1 MKILG
6 GNPRRPRRG
15 GRRNRLPPSSHRS
28 FESGTDIGTSPRI
41 QDTGYD
47 AAIARK
53 LLDEERLA
61 LKSSN
66 HERSSHQRN
75 PPLAPPFVPD
85 TSADSELAGD
95 LRRKVA
101 QGPSR
106 SVHRPM
112 SMERSGHQRFCSST
126 WTQAGWHGTIYRHQ
140 RSTAPPGPKHDGL
153 ERSSHQRS
161 AAPSGPQTR
170 WHANDQVIER
180 SPVLAPKHDGMER
193 SSHQRSAAPAWTQT

>member
-85 TSADSELAGD
+85 TSADYRSWQTCGGRSPRAPPDQCTDPCQWSD
-95 LRRKVA
+95 LVTNDL
-101 QGPSR
+101 QFHLDPSR
-106 SVHRPM
+106 MAWNDLP
-112 SMERSGHQRFCSST
+112 SST
-126 WTQAGWHGTIYRHQ
+126 IY
-140 RSTAPPGPKHDGL
+140 
-153 ERSSHQRS
+153 SS
-161 AAPSGPQTR
+161 
-170 WHANDQVIER
+170 
-180 SPVLAPKHDGMER
+180 
-193 SSHQRSAAPAWTQT
+193 AWTQT